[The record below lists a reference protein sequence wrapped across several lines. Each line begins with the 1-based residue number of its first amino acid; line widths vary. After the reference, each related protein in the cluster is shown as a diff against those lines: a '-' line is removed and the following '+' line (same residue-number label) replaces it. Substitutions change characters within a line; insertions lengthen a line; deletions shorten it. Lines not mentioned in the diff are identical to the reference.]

1 MSGLVRY
8 SKLNGGYTY
17 TPPTR
22 MIFYST
28 PWVRSAAACVAPSC
42 EDSIGKVSVSGGKSG
57 VSETGDFPRRYGEC
71 ATVVGRA
78 DEGDLDDEGVLSRRQ
93 DNLKLDVLA
102 PDGGDLDQ
110 RRVRGE

>member
-1 MSGLVRY
+1 M
-8 SKLNGGYTY
+8 
-17 TPPTR
+17 
-22 MIFYST
+22 
-28 PWVRSAAACVAPSC
+28 RSVAAYVAASF
-42 EDSIGKVSVSGGKSG
+42 EEIIGKVSVSGGKSG
-57 VSETGDFPRRYGEC
+57 VSETGDFPRRYGGC

-93 DNLKLDVLA
+93 DNLKVDVLA